1 MTDDDYANLRFLM
14 TSSPEVLAHW
24 YSTVSE
30 DDLKYAEALLEI
42 ASLEVT
48 DVEVDFCQD
57 LKDAKDLLSRIM
69 NK

>member
-1 MTDDDYANLRFLM
+1 MTDEDYNNLKFLL

-48 DVEVDFCQD
+48 DVEVDFCVD
-57 LKDAKDLLSRIM
+57 LKDARALLKRIM
-69 NK
+69 IK